1 MKILITG
8 ASGSIGKEIVNQ
20 LIVDNE
26 IICFDRNEEKAFY
39 LEKEI
44 REKHPDAKL
53 TVCLGSITDIDRI
66 EQVFNTHKPDIVYH
80 TAANKHVPLGE
91 DNIHEFVYN
100 NIQGTVNLSEVALSY
115 GCKFVFISTDKAVE
129 PCSVMG
135 YTKRMCEKY
144 LLSLNSDVVICRFGN
159 IIASSGSVYEIFDRQ
174 SKTGKLTVT
183 HVDMERYFISAVQK
197 ADIIVGHNVEFDR
210 IIIIGELMRMRESQ
224 IYEESTINASIAL
237 FVNNSK
243 FKCSMQDN
251 TSVLKIISSSPY
263 GGYKWP
269 KLMEAYKYY
278 FTESAN
284 NMDASI
290 LHNSLYDTI
299 MCIRIYCKY
308 ALNIDIFDYIRGKKE
323 RIIKIKCGHIQK

>member
-100 NIQGTVNLSEVALSY
+100 NIQGTVNLFEVALSY

-144 LLSLNSDVVICRFGN
+144 LLSFENVIVCRFGN
-159 IIASSGSVYEIFDRQ
+159 IIGSSGSVYEIFDRQ
-174 SKTGKLTVT
+174 AKVGLITVT
-183 HVDMERYFISAVQK
+183 HPDMERYFISVEKAVTNLIECSK
-197 ADIIVGHNVEFDR
+197 MDSGLYIFDMGEPVKIMEVAKKYGVE
-210 IIIIGELMRMRESQ
+210 IKIIGLRQGEKITEKLYYDFESKEP
-224 IYEESTINASIAL
+224 IENPNIFRIKTPINDDKISIINLCIGSASMDKEKIMYIFKTIN
-237 FVNNSK
+237 N
-243 FKCSMQDN
+243 
-251 TSVLKIISSSPY
+251 
-263 GGYKWP
+263 
-269 KLMEAYKYY
+269 E
-278 FTESAN
+278 
-284 NMDASI
+284 
-290 LHNSLYDTI
+290 
-299 MCIRIYCKY
+299 
-308 ALNIDIFDYIRGKKE
+308 
-323 RIIKIKCGHIQK
+323 